1 MSISGALTSAL
12 SGLGAAARGAEI
24 VSQNI
29 ANARTEGYG
38 RRELLLEAAGGTSAG
53 VRVSGITRHAD
64 PQLLADRRAA
74 GAAEEG
80 AALRAGFHAGLERVL
95 GLPSEPGSLTDRLAT
110 FEAAL
115 TAAASRPDSTAR
127 LEAVH
132 TAAAA
137 LATHLNRATD
147 HVQDQRMQADAA
159 IATSVERL
167 NAGLQEVATL
177 NARIARFAA
186 VDKDA
191 SGLVDRRQQVIDDI
205 ARIVPLREMPRDHGR
220 VALMTPGGALL
231 LDTRPVEVGFTPAGV
246 IAPEMSLQSG
256 ALSGLTLDG
265 RPVAMT
271 DGGPMGG
278 GTLAAHFAIRDAA
291 APGAQARLDAFSR
304 DLVERLADPGVD
316 PTLAPGAPGLF
327 TDAGAMVD
335 AGAEVGLAGR
345 IAVNEALSP
354 AADGLWRLRAGI
366 GAAGPGDP
374 GDARVLMALAGAMA
388 APRVAASGGFGP
400 SALGAAA
407 LAAEVSAGIATAR
420 TAAEADGTAAG
431 AEVETLRLAELRQG
445 VDTDAEL
452 QTLLSIERAYAAN
465 ARVMSVI
472 DEMLA
477 NLTRI

>member
-38 RRELLLEAAGGTSAG
+38 RRELLLEAAGSASAG

-64 PQLLADRRAA
+64 PRLLADRRAA

-95 GLPSEPGSLTDRLAT
+95 GMPSDPGSLTDRLAT

-137 LATHLNRATD
+137 LATHLNRGTS
-147 HVQDQRMQADAA
+147 HVQDQRMRADAA
-159 IATSVERL
+159 IATSVAQL
-167 NAGLQEVATL
+167 NAGLEEVATL
-177 NARIARFAA
+177 NARIARFEA

-191 SGLVDRRQQVIDDI
+191 SGLADRRQQVIDEI
-205 ARIVPLREMPRDHGR
+205 ARIVPLQELPRDHGR
-220 VALMTPGGALL
+220 VALMTPGGAML
-231 LDTRPVEVGFTPAGV
+231 LDTQAVEIGFTSAGV
-246 IAPEMSLQSG
+246 IAAEMSLGSG

-265 RPVAMT
+265 RPVAV
-271 DGGPMGG
+271 DGPMGG
-278 GTLAAHFAIRDAA
+278 GTLAAQFAIRDDAG
-291 APGAQARLDAFSR
+291 PGTQARLDAVSR
-304 DLVERLADPGVD
+304 DLIERLADPALD

-335 AGAEVGLAGR
+335 PAGETGLAGR
-345 IAVNEALSP
+345 IAVNAVLSP
-354 AADGLWRLRAGI
+354 ASDGLWRLRAGI
-366 GAAGPGDP
+366 GAATPGDP
-374 GDARVLMALAGAMA
+374 GDARVLNALSGALAG
-388 APRVAASGGFGP
+388 PRVPASGGFGP
-400 SALGAAA
+400 SAVGAAT
-407 LAAEVSAGIATAR
+407 LVAELSAGIANAR
-420 TAAEADGTAAG
+420 TAAEAEETASGTEA
-431 AEVETLRLAELRQG
+431 ETLRLAELRQG

-452 QTLLSIERAYAAN
+452 QTLLAIERAYAAN